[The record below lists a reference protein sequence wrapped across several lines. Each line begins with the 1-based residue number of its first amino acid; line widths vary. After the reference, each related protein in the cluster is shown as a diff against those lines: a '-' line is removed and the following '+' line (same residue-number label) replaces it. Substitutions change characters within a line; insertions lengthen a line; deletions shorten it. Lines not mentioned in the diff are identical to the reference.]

1 MKNFLIKFLII
12 YLLSSFSALAKVSN
26 EVKVHEV
33 QTVGRSVIIDNN
45 LKKARKLALE
55 DALYLAALRGGA
67 IVEGF
72 SSVSNS
78 TIINDQSIVKPT
90 SNVLDFK
97 ILDESQTKEHFQI
110 KILAVVGINQ
120 IKSKCKPR
128 PLNITV
134 FKGSKFAD
142 YSLPSNILRS
152 MHRWYEGFYKLI
164 KSEKNIKIFDRK
176 DTDLK
181 SIIKSSTNADYD
193 YNAIT
198 NGLPDIK
205 EGNFS
210 LVPRFELNS
219 FDLKNTFENQEKTA
233 MYRVYLD
240 FYKGSNYEFYKQIIL
255 EQEIPYEY
263 KSKFQFVRST
273 FSRSLEEINN
283 LVKTKTMLTLKKII
297 NDFNCT
303 PLEGVIK
310 TKKDE
315 LIVNLGQDQGLYN
328 RQIGIVKSNYNNSFL
343 RRSENIVLYVTDVRG
358 NFSKVVPLN
367 DEIEISK
374 LNNMKIHFVE

>member
-1 MKNFLIKFLII
+1 MKNFIIKFFII
-12 YLLSSFSALAKVSN
+12 YLFSSFSVLAKVLK

-97 ILDESQTKEHFQI
+97 IIDESQTRDHFQI

-120 IKSKCKPR
+120 IKSECKAK

-142 YSLPSNILRS
+142 HSLPSHILRS
-152 MHRWYEGFYKLI
+152 VHKWYEDFYKLI
-164 KSEKNIKIFDRK
+164 KTEKNINVVDRK
-176 DTDLK
+176 NTELK
-181 SIIKSSTNADYD
+181 DIIKSSINSDYD
-193 YNAIT
+193 YNAVT

-210 LVPRFELNS
+210 LVPRFELGT
-219 FDLKNTFENQEKTA
+219 FDLKYTFENQEKTA

-240 FYKGSNYEFYKQIIL
+240 FYKGPSFKFYKQIIID
-255 EQEIPYEY
+255 QKIPYEY
-263 KSKFQFVRST
+263 KSKFQFVKNT
-273 FSRSLEEINN
+273 FSRSLEQINN
-283 LVKTKTMLTLKKII
+283 LVQKKTVSSIKAII

-303 PLEGVIK
+303 PLEGVLK
-310 TKKDE
+310 TRKNE

-328 RQIGIVKSNYNNSFL
+328 RQIGIVKSNYNNSFM
-343 RRSENIVLYVTDVRG
+343 RRSENIVLYVTEVRE
-358 NFSKVVPLN
+358 NFSIVEPLN
-367 DEIEISK
+367 DQIEVSK
-374 LNNMKIHFVE
+374 LNNMKIEFVE